1 MGSWV
6 LVMLVYAG
14 ILAKGDSVA
23 LQTIEGFDSKARCEA
38 AGKQLPPLVSSSTK
52 EVKFVCVQK

>member
-1 MGSWV
+1 MESWI

-23 LQTIEGFDSKARCEA
+23 LQTVTGFDTKARCEA
-38 AGKQLPPLVSSSTK
+38 AGQQLEPLVKTTAK
-52 EVKFVCVQK
+52 EVRFVCLRK